1 MDYRHAKTRLN
12 VQGDRLSNLP
22 DDLIHKILSFVGIK
36 LAVQTSALSSRWRSL
51 WTSLPCL
58 NFSSS
63 DFKTMAKFN
72 KFVTHVLS
80 HHNNQIEV
88 TSAKLSF
95 HGKVSQG
102 FVRRILD
109 YAISHNVQ
117 QLTVSSSDDSGTPFP
132 LYLFSS
138 QSLKCLTIAGTGSMR
153 SPRFMATLELATLTT
168 LHLEYITFNDEATDK
183 CTGIFSKCA
192 NLKKLVLKQCSMN
205 KSNGV
210 DICHPG
216 LSDLTLESKSLYK
229 NVLNVVTPQLKN
241 LTIRY
246 CQEVH
251 LSCAPELVS
260 LIFEGSESDWVQ
272 FSSCGLRS
280 LERVDLCISKPYYSD
295 KLNMTDAHK
304 FFDQLQQL
312 HNAKHLTLNLQI
324 FQLLSELMELISY
337 QPSPFAELKSLKAYP
352 RGAYSKVQETI
363 PNEVKKYFL
372 DSSPSATF
380 TMVSC
385 EEMRALENATSSQML
400 MAKLWAKLEHEKVK
414 LETYRAHM
422 DRGNSPIESYE
433 PNMHEQGNVR
443 ADNMQINKREKI
455 NEVNSYWKDLSDHI
469 ALGKAKTSDIIYEL
483 LDIKPLLTELPASK
497 RAHIEASYSSLCAVA
512 KTVMNEIM
520 DCMKIQSD
528 KEQSRLRSTFMNLL

>member
-1 MDYRHAKTRLN
+1 MDSRHGKTRLN

-36 LAVQTSALSSRWRSL
+36 LAVQTSALSSRWRFL
-51 WTSLPCL
+51 WMTLPCL

-63 DFKTMAKFN
+63 DFNRKANFAKC
-72 KFVTHVLS
+72 VTHVLS
-80 HHNNQIEV
+80 RHNNQIEV

-95 HGKVSQG
+95 HGKVNQP
-102 FVRRILD
+102 FVRRFLD

-117 QLTVSSSDDSGTPFP
+117 QLAVSCLYDYGGIPFP

-138 QSLKCLTIAGTGSMR
+138 QSLKHLTIAGDSLNSVRVISTW
-153 SPRFMATLELATLTT
+153 ELTTLTT
-168 LHLEYITFNDEATDK
+168 LHLEYITLNDVVTDK

-192 NLKKLVLKQCSMN
+192 NLKKLVLKQCSMDT
-205 KSNGV
+205 SNGV

-216 LSDLTLESKSLYK
+216 LSNLTLEFGGLFK

-241 LTIRY
+241 LTIR
-246 CQEVH
+246 CWQEVH
-251 LSCAPELVS
+251 VSCTPELVS

-272 FSSCGLRS
+272 FSSDGLRS
-280 LERVDLCISKPYYSD
+280 LERVDLCISKQNDSD
-295 KLNMTDAHK
+295 KLDKTDAHK

-312 HNAKHLTLNLQI
+312 HNAKHLTVNLQI
-324 FQLLSELMELISY
+324 FQLLSPLMELVSY
-337 QPSPFAELKSLKAYP
+337 QPSPFVELKSLKAYP

-385 EEMRALENATSSQML
+385 EEMRALENATSAQQL
-400 MAKLWAKLEHEKVK
+400 MAKLGAMLEHEKVK
-414 LETYRAHM
+414 VETYRAHM
-422 DRGNSPIESYE
+422 DRGNSPIKSYE

-443 ADNMQINKREKI
+443 ADNMQINKWER
-455 NEVNSYWKDLSDHI
+455 
-469 ALGKAKTSDIIYEL
+469 
-483 LDIKPLLTELPASK
+483 
-497 RAHIEASYSSLCAVA
+497 
-512 KTVMNEIM
+512 
-520 DCMKIQSD
+520 
-528 KEQSRLRSTFMNLL
+528 